1 MKRYLLSAAII
12 SIATL
17 CFAQQQQQQPIM
29 PKPNWYNLDL
39 KDDGQFGISIDK
51 SYLELLTG
59 KQSNPVIV
67 AVIDGGLDISHEDL
81 KNVVW
86 TNPKEIPGNGIDDD
100 KNGYIDD
107 VNGWNFLGSSKESF
121 EYDNDLIVMELRRYM
136 ARFGDRD
143 STKVPKKE
151 LEDYRKYLSQR
162 IELEGRVKKLQQE
175 IDNTN
180 RFLTDIT
187 AVLNRVG
194 KENPTLDDFN
204 KFVPANASEH
214 KAREFII
221 PVLKNNPD
229 LKSYLEQSKAQLTEK
244 QHDVDYHLNLNYDP
258 RKKFAE
264 EFSAARGRFYG
275 NGNVYGAVPPEHG
288 THVAGILAA
297 QRNNGIGINGVGDAV
312 KIMAIRAIP
321 DGYGLDKDQANA
333 IRYAADNGAKVINMS
348 FGLSTATDR
357 KIVQEA
363 VNYALSKDV
372 LFIQAAGNGHDNL
385 DAGTGYPN
393 RQSTVDQKFID
404 SFIKVGASGFTD
416 DAQLVVPFSNYGKQ
430 SVDVFAPGLGIN
442 STLPGNRYEAHSG
455 TSMAA
460 PVVAGL
466 AAVIR
471 AYYPKLKAKQVKEVI
486 MRSVIKREVLKDL
499 CVSSGIINA
508 YNAIKLAAKY

>member
-1 MKRYLLSAAII
+1 MKRNLLTA
-12 SIATL
+12 ATL
-17 CFAQQQQQQPIM
+17 CIATISLAQHQTPTT

-39 KDDGQFGISIDK
+39 EDDGQFGISIDK
-51 SYLELLTG
+51 SYQELLKG
-59 KQSNPVIV
+59 KKSSPVIV
-67 AVIDGGLDISHEDL
+67 AVIDGGLDVTHEDL

-86 TNPKEIPGNGIDDD
+86 LNPKEIPGNGVDDD
-100 KNGYIDD
+100 KNGYVDD
-107 VNGWNFLGSSKESF
+107 IHGWNFLGSSKESF
-121 EYDNDLIVMELRRYM
+121 EYDNDLIVMEVRRLM
-136 ARFGDRD
+136 ARFGDKD
-143 STKVPKKE
+143 STQVPKKE
-151 LEDYRKYLSQR
+151 LADYRKYLSKK
-162 IELEGRVKKLQQE
+162 IELEGNVARLQQE
-175 IDNTN
+175 IENTN
-180 RFLTDIT
+180 RFLTDIN
-187 AVLNRVG
+187 AVLARLG

-204 KFVPANASEH
+204 KFVPANPSEQ
-214 KAREFII
+214 KAQQFII

-244 QHDVDYHLNLNYDP
+244 QHDVDYHLNLEYDP
-258 RKKFAE
+258 RKKYAE
-264 EFSAARGRFYG
+264 EFSALRGRFYG

-297 QRNNGIGINGVGDAV
+297 QRDNGIGINGVAAAV
-312 KIMAIRAIP
+312 KVMAVRAIP

-333 IRYAADNGAKVINMS
+333 IRYAVDNGAKVINMS

-357 KIVQEA
+357 KIVEEA
-363 VNYALSKDV
+363 VNYALAKDV

-385 DAGTGYPN
+385 DSGTGYPN
-393 RQSTVDQKFID
+393 RQSSVDQKFVD
-404 SFIKVGASGFTD
+404 AFIKVGASGFTD

-471 AYYPKLKAKQVKEVI
+471 AYFPKLKAKQVKEVI
-486 MRSVIKREVLKDL
+486 MHSVIQRDVLKNL
-499 CVSSGIINA
+499 CVSSGIVNA
-508 YNAIKLAAKY
+508 YRAIKLASTYL